1 MNLFLFHI
9 LAAHSLHPL
18 WQKIHSLDGKMI
30 YYSPYTGRYMN
41 SSYDK

>member
-9 LAAHSLHPL
+9 LAAQSLHPL

-41 SSYDK
+41 GSYDK